1 MTTQLRINFLKVD
14 ALPKKVEK
22 LDFPLL
28 ETSTQRNSSF
38 TVLLSKT
45 TLDELDDP
53 STIFSEGASLDLAM
67 SETFIN
73 TRKLVDGRL
82 RSH

>member
-28 ETSTQRNSSF
+28 ETSTQRNSF